1 MKFTLPVVCLA
12 LSIPTAV
19 VAAASSGRLHGGGVG
34 SIQAEKA
41 TAAEAAM
48 AKAVRSLETKVR
60 CLVCMYLLVCVYVKK
75 SLVSFGF
82 LSCSCALFCNGGFTG
97 WP

>member
-12 LSIPTAV
+12 LCVPSVA
-19 VAAASSGRLHGGGVG
+19 VAAASSSGRLHGGGVG

-41 TAAEAAM
+41 TAAEAAV

-60 CLVCMYLLVCVYVKK
+60 YFVCTCRVCNVIEKCLVLLFRLG
-75 SLVSFGF
+75 SS
-82 LSCSCALFCNGGFTG
+82 
-97 WP
+97 